1 MLMGNKVKVAIDTNV
16 LLDVLLETRP
26 GHHLAQQ
33 VISAAEASTS
43 ATPGSQAWPPRI
55 ISLRLQ
61 KSPKTY
67 RMQNI

>member
-33 VISAAEASTS
+33 VISAAEAGLFKAQISTQS
-43 ATPGSQAWPPRI
+43 ILDAA
-55 ISLRLQ
+55 
-61 KSPKTY
+61 Y
-67 RMQNI
+67 